1 MGVNQ
6 EGGARAPGLIQPLPV
21 PTTHSGPS
29 LGSQGWVRDVLGLHP
44 GDASKLSLAKNSL
57 KGSLSGRSCVW
68 GVVEWRQ

>member
-44 GDASKLSLAKNSL
+44 
-57 KGSLSGRSCVW
+57 RFP
-68 GVVEWRQ
+68 